1 VGRGPTKEL
10 PLRSRYVRAVRVES
24 VEGRLP
30 VMEFFQMERKDNLAK
45 PPRYEGRE
53 PANEFAPRLSP
64 MRPER
69 TENEV
74 VIVPERRLVLTLK
87 YVRLVKI
94 ETEEGMVPTS
104 KFEKK
109 FTEIKFVSE
118 PREEGRVPAS

>member
-30 VMEFFQMERKDNLAK
+30 VMEFFQMERKDNLVK
-45 PPRYEGRE
+45 PPRYEGRG
-53 PANEFAPRLSP
+53 PTNEFAPKSRLMS
-64 MRPER
+64 PER
-69 TENEV
+69 AENEV
-74 VIVPERRLVLTLK
+74 VIVPDRRLVLTLRD
-87 YVRLVKI
+87 VRLVKV

-109 FTEIKFVSE
+109 YAEIKFVSD
-118 PREEGRVPAS
+118 PREDGRVPAS